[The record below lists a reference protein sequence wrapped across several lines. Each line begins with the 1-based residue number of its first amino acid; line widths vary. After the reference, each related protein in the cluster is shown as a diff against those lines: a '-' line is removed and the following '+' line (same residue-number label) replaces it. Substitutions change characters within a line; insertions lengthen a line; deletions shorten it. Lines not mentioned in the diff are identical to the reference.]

1 MGEARSRGDA
11 AKGGQGEA
19 ERVAEDSEK
28 ILEVGGALRLRV
40 EARSQRIEVGR
51 RRSEERK
58 RTEDSRRMTEG
69 R

>member
-40 EARSQRIEVGR
+40 EARTSKQRITSDAGFAPQSTGLR
-51 RRSEERK
+51 C
-58 RTEDSRRMTEG
+58 
-69 R
+69 